1 MSETR
6 DIKDVLEEGIIR
18 YSQVWEDYELLK
30 QGLKIQSDDHI
41 LSIASAGCNAL
52 AMLLEEPASVTAVD
66 LNPSQTAICHLKK
79 AGYLHLT
86 HEEFVSLVGV
96 RKDHAVKDVY
106 DKVKDALPEDARA
119 FWDKNFALL
128 EYGLVHCGRLEK
140 YFRVFQEKFIKPL
153 VPDEMMAQFL
163 AQDGGGFQNEFFEK
177 VFAHPKFVE
186 TFKQYTSR
194 DMIAEHGRDESQF
207 KFVEVE
213 DVGEYFYERFKFVC
227 TDLPTRHNFYMEF
240 LMLSEYRD
248 LEYGPAYL
256 KPSNFEKLKSLMPR
270 FHVVTKGL
278 DACIDDF
285 DKGHYSKANLSDL
298 FEYLSEEQTQGFM
311 RTLATGMRKGG
322 RLAYWNLLVDRRC
335 HESLY
340 DVLKPH
346 EAEAKALWMRDRA
359 FFYSAFH
366 LDEII

>member
-86 HEEFVSLVGV
+86 HAEFVSLVGV

-207 KFVEVE
+207 KFVEVK
-213 DVGEYFYERFKFVC
+213 DVGQYFYDRFKFVC

-248 LEYGPAYL
+248 LEHGPAYL

-278 DACIDDF
+278 DACIDDHEQ
-285 DKGHYSKANLSDL
+285 GHYSKANLSDL
-298 FEYLSEEQTQGFM
+298 FEYLSEEQTEGFM

-335 HESLY
+335 SEKLA
-340 DVLKPH
+340 DVLKPN
-346 EAEAKALWMRDRA
+346 EDEAKALWEKDRA